1 MGFFEFRRQL
11 TYKLAR
17 FGGLLLVADRFFA
30 SCKICHKC
38 KVKVDALPL
47 SVREWTCAGC
57 GALHDRDLN
66 AAMNLK
72 DLAGSEGSARPVTA
86 CGVEGS
92 GGGLAP
98 DVKPAT
104 MKRELDHDHERSC
117 P

>member
-30 SCKICHKC
+30 SSKICHKC

-47 SVREWTCAGC
+47 SVREWTCAKC

-72 DLAGSEGSARPVTA
+72 DLAGSEGSARPVP
-86 CGVEGS
+86 VEWKALAA
-92 GGGLAP
+92 GLRP
-98 DVKPAT
+98 T
-104 MKRELDHDHERSC
+104 
-117 P
+117 